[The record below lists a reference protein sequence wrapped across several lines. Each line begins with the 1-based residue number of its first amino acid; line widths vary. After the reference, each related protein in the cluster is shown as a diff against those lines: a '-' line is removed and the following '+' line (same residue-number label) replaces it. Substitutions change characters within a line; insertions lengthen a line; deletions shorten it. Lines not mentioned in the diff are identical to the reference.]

1 VKALDKLISV
11 AALLAGP
18 DVPDPA
24 KESEI
29 LVTEALGIDK
39 ADLYSGSVVLT
50 QEQCDRLDMLTG
62 RRLKGEPLQYIVG
75 HVGFW
80 GLTIRVG
87 PGVLIPRPET
97 ELLVE
102 TALRELNQEPVRILD
117 LCTGSGCIAL
127 ALAKHLPS
135 AIVYG
140 VEKSVT
146 ALNYAAANARDNGM
160 DNVHF
165 VRGDLFGPLGC
176 ARFRCI
182 VSNPP
187 YVRSGD
193 IAGLQR
199 EVRDFEP
206 AEALDGGE
214 DGLSFYRRIFAD
226 APIRL
231 SSGGVLIL
239 EMGWGQATEIRNMAW
254 AAGMGRVSFV
264 SDFSGIERIVV
275 ARRD

>member
-39 ADLYSGSVVLT
+39 AALYSGSVVLT
-50 QEQCDRLDMLTG
+50 REQCDRLDMLTG
-62 RRLKGEPLQYIVG
+62 RRLKGEPLQYVVG

-102 TALRELNQEPVRILD
+102 TALKELNQEPVRILD

-140 VEKSVT
+140 VDKSGT
-146 ALNYAAANARDNGM
+146 ALGYALINARENGIE
-160 DNVHF
+160 NVCF
-165 VRGDLFGPLGC
+165 IEGDLFDPLGPVQ
-176 ARFRCI
+176 FPCI

-187 YVRSGD
+187 YIRSGD
-193 IAGLQR
+193 IAGLQK

-206 AEALDGGE
+206 RQALDGGE
-214 DGLSFYRRIFAD
+214 DGLTFYRRIFEGVSGH
-226 APIRL
+226 L
-231 SSGGVLIL
+231 SSGGVLLL
-239 EMGWGQATEIRNMAW
+239 EVGWGQAGEIRNLASS
-254 AAGMGRVSFV
+254 AGMASISFV
-264 SDFSGIERIVV
+264 RDYAGIERV
-275 ARRD
+275 AVIRRG